1 MNRVETE
8 QLLYN
13 AAAAQAIAQGFR
25 LGDGADQQIHAVA
38 SNAAQEIDAMPGDEA
53 SRQEKLADAVR
64 AFRLLVDTMI
74 SVRKDAYRGQ
84 PNLLADRV
92 IGEQTLAMSLGK
104 FCPGFWP
111 FC

>member
-1 MNRVETE
+1 MNRLETE

-13 AAAAQAIAQGFR
+13 AAAAQAIAHGFR
-25 LGDGADQQIHAVA
+25 LGDGADQQIHRYAA
-38 SNAAQEIDAMPGDEA
+38 TTAQEIDALPGDEA
-53 SRQEKLADAVR
+53 SRHEKLVDAVR

-84 PNLLADRV
+84 ASLLADNV
-92 IGEQTLAMSLGK
+92 IGEQTLSMSLGK